1 MPRDT
6 GRSSSSKRSLA
17 KGDRLLDLLEALS
30 PSTSPFVE
38 LAPLATE
45 EPASDQPV
53 LNGAT
58 VGEMLGYERQLIDMK
73 EAMRWKAT
81 NDKLLER
88 LERLRPCPW
97 GSVPG
102 AL

>member
-1 MPRDT
+1 MPKDT
-6 GRSSSSKRSLA
+6 ARSNSSRRSRA
-17 KGDRLLDLLEALS
+17 RGESLLDLLETIPPS
-30 PSTSPFVE
+30 PSPYVE

-45 EPASDQPV
+45 EPASDQPI
-53 LNGAT
+53 LNNAT
-58 VGEMLGYERQLIDMK
+58 VADLLGYEQRIIDMQ
-73 EAMRWKAT
+73 EALRWKSI